1 MRYVVER
8 ASTKYIDKRKPC
20 DEAIP
25 ADMIQDSA
33 LRILKTEG
41 IENLPEE
48 CRYEHN
54 WYIEINTLEELME
67 FTKNIAMRLLS
78 IHMIMNLTNMDA
90 VYTAL
95 DCVKILTIRF
105 ILMGKSLFMMD
116 GLNNGK
122 FLYDRTG
129 LFIGL

>member
-1 MRYVVER
+1 MKYVVER
-8 ASTKYIDKRKPC
+8 ASVREIDNRKPC
-20 DEAIP
+20 EEAIP

-48 CRYEHN
+48 CRCEHN
-54 WYIEINTLEELME
+54 WYIEISTLEELME
-67 FTKNIAMRLLS
+67 FTKKYCN
-78 IHMIMNLTNMDA
+78 A
-90 VYTAL
+90 VVIYT
-95 DCVKILTIRF
+95 
-105 ILMGKSLFMMD
+105 GKSVFMTI

>member
-67 FTKNIAMRLLS
+67 FTKKYCNAIVIYTYDNEFDEYGCRIHGFRLCED
-78 IHMIMNLTNMDA
+78 IDNPF
-90 VYTAL
+90 Y
-95 DCVKILTIRF
+95 F
-105 ILMGKSLFMMD
+105 D
-116 GLNNGK
+116 GEIVI
-122 FLYDRTG
+122 YDG
-129 LFIGL
+129 WIE

>member
-8 ASTKYIDKRKPC
+8 ASVREIDNRKPC
-20 DEAIP
+20 EEAIP

-48 CRYEHN
+48 CRCEHN

-67 FTKNIAMRLLS
+67 FTKKYCNAIVIYTYDNEFDEYGCRIHGFRLCED
-78 IHMIMNLTNMDA
+78 IDNPF
-90 VYTAL
+90 Y
-95 DCVKILTIRF
+95 F
-105 ILMGKSLFMMD
+105 D
-116 GLNNGK
+116 GEIVI
-122 FLYDRTG
+122 YDG
-129 LFIGL
+129 WIE